1 MPPTPAAEPSQP
13 PSQAPAPGWIAQ
25 DPLRAIA
32 LVLASTVVFAVS
44 DTAAKVLTQ
53 SIPPIQATW
62 LRFLVFL
69 LIVVPAGL
77 LARGPRLLSSRRP
90 GVQVLRGIAL
100 AGAAMFF
107 MSGLRHLPVA
117 DMTALN
123 FIAPLLITALSIP
136 LLGERVDARRWI
148 AALVGLAGVLM
159 IVRPGTSA
167 FDPAALLPLGSAL
180 AWALAAILTRLGA
193 GDPPETTLAFSS
205 LVGFV
210 VLCCFVPFA
219 WGPMTARDIGLGV
232 FVAVLSTAGHWLVVL
247 AFRRAPASVLAP
259 FSYAQLIS
267 ATVCGLVVFGD
278 LPGLWTAA
286 GAAVIAA
293 SGLYTAHRER
303 ALARAAATPVGA
315 AGSPPG

>member
-1 MPPTPAAEPSQP
+1 MPPNPAAEPSQP

-32 LVLASTVVFAVS
+32 LVLASTVVFAIS

-62 LRFLVFL
+62 LRFLVFV

-107 MSGLRHLPVA
+107 MSGLRYLPVA

-148 AALVGLAGVLM
+148 AALVGLAGVVM

-232 FVAVLSTAGHWLVVL
+232 FVAVLSTAGHWLVVM

-315 AGSPPG
+315 AGRPPG

>member
-1 MPPTPAAEPSQP
+1 MPPNPAAEPSQP

-32 LVLASTVVFAVS
+32 LVLASTVVFAIS
-44 DTAAKVLTQ
+44 DTAAKLLTQ

-62 LRFLVFL
+62 LRFLVFV

-107 MSGLRHLPVA
+107 MSGLRYLPVA

-205 LVGFV
+205 LVGLL

-315 AGSPPG
+315 AGRPPG